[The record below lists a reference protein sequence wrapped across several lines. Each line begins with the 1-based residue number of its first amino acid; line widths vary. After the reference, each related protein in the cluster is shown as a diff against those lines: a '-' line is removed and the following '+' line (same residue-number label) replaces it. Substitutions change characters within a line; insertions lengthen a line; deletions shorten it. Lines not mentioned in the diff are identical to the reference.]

1 MSVFRYGL
9 TFVPLRLGAQVGH
22 AGRTCGPSC
31 GAVVWPPLHC
41 GVCDGTMIWNRRS
54 RWPAKPPRMARCRSV
69 LSCLPLTAG

>member
-1 MSVFRYGL
+1 MSVFRHGL
-9 TFVPLRLGAQVGH
+9 TFVPLRLGAQVGR
-22 AGRTCGPSC
+22 ADQSC

-69 LSCLPLTAG
+69 PSCLPLTAG